1 MEVHPGVIVVVIL
14 LVIAYYGH
22 TAGWFNNSV
31 VVSTPAEPAKTPAE
45 PAKLSGPSPAAG
57 KYANLIS
64 VLKSKSDWLFF
75 DDGSKT
81 RQTMIISIDD
91 SKLTISI
98 KGSTVT
104 KNLTYVPHPTATDAL
119 MAIDPADD
127 TYKLILKYVNDK
139 TIELEEQKSG
149 KIGLQ
154 ITLGA

>member
-14 LVIAYYGH
+14 LVIAYYGY
-22 TAGWFNNSV
+22 TKGWFNNSAV
-31 VVSTPAEPAKTPAE
+31 TNASASEPAKTPTE
-45 PAKLSGPSPAAG
+45 PVKTPTG

-64 VLKSKSDWLFF
+64 VLKAKSDWLFF
-75 DDGSKT
+75 DDASKT
-81 RQTMIISIDD
+81 RQTMIISINDP
-91 SKLTISI
+91 KLTISI
-98 KGSTVT
+98 KGSTIT
-104 KNLTYVPHPTATDAL
+104 KNLTYAPHPSASDAL
-119 MAIDPADD
+119 LASDPADD

>member
-14 LVIAYYGH
+14 LVIAYYGY
-22 TAGWFNNSV
+22 TKGWFNNSAAV
-31 VVSTPAEPAKTPAE
+31 TTAPAAVPPVKLSEPAKTPT
-45 PAKLSGPSPAAG
+45 G

-91 SKLTISI
+91 PKLTISI
-98 KGSTVT
+98 KGSTIT
-104 KNLTYVPHPTATDAL
+104 KNLTYAPHPTATDAL
-119 MAIDPADD
+119 MASDPADD